1 MTRQEL
7 KKFKKERNE
16 AFLTFDLKIIRQ
28 FFEKYKDVFMF
39 SVLPPDKSLYADAMR
54 TILDIEESTDEQKE
68 KARVWLKNEKLI
80 LKGK

>member
-28 FFEKYKDVFMF
+28 FFEKYKDVFM
-39 SVLPPDKSLYADAMR
+39 SPVLPPDKALYADAMR

>member
-7 KKFKKERNE
+7 KNFKKERNE

-39 SVLPPDKSLYADAMR
+39 SVLPPDKLLYADAMR
-54 TILDIEESTDEQKE
+54 TILDIEKSTGEQKE
-68 KARVWLKNEKLI
+68 RARAWLKNEKLI
-80 LKGK
+80 LKEE